1 MVFCIKYEFL
11 RKNIYS
17 GGGFVFYKI
26 KRQDILNLKQQEDK
40 DIRYD
45 YGKVR
50 VDVSSGLIGENEKI
64 KDSR

>member
-1 MVFCIKYEFL
+1 M
-11 RKNIYS
+11 
-17 GGGFVFYKI
+17 FYKI